1 MTRIQLAIFP
11 AILLGILA
19 IVFVASL
26 AKTSE
31 TVQAYTDP
39 TSLAPLYTNAP
50 ASATALVTATMNIQ
64 AAPPVPTAAI
74 PQTASPNPTAQ
85 DTQPAAATQSTD
97 CSINKH
103 YPASIRQ
110 WCVLIEKYAHTANLE
125 PNLIAAVILQESGGD
140 PKAYS
145 ASGAVGLMQIMPR
158 DGLAASFQCGATAC
172 FASRPSMNELYD
184 AEYNIAYGV
193 RMLAAL
199 IQKNGSIRNALRAYG
214 PMNVGYYY
222 ADKVLA
228 IYQNYQ

>member
-31 TVQAYTDP
+31 TVQAYTEP
-39 TSLAPLYTNAP
+39 TSLAPLTQAAP
-50 ASATALVTATMNIQ
+50 ASASAPVATSIDTHS
-64 AAPPVPTAAI
+64 APPDPTAANT
-74 PQTASPNPTAQ
+74 QAASPNPTAQ
-85 DTQPAAATQSTD
+85 DAQPAAAAQSTD
-97 CSINKH
+97 CSIGKR
-103 YPASIRQ
+103 YPNSIRQ
-110 WCVLIEKYAHTANLE
+110 WCALIEKYAYTANLE
-125 PNLIAAVILQESGGD
+125 PDLIAAVMLQESGGN

-145 ASGAVGLMQIMPR
+145 SSGAVGLMQIMPR
-158 DGLAASFQCGATAC
+158 DGLAASFQCGAAAC

-184 AEYNIAYGV
+184 AEYNIAYGI

-199 IQKNGSIRNALRAYG
+199 IQKNGSVRDALRSYG

-222 ADKVLA
+222 ADKVLT